1 MNLRIQ
7 HKHNESGGGGCEAYS
22 ATRTRVLDTAERL
35 FGDKGL
41 GAVSVRDITQAA
53 GVNLGAINYHFGTKE
68 ALITEVFERRLTP
81 LNQARLA
88 QLDALEKGAGRK
100 ALKVEEVLDSF
111 IRPAFEQAQNPEQ
124 GGLNFCK
131 LMGRCLAEPDI
142 NLEKLMLKHFQ
153 PLMDRFD
160 AAMKRAV
167 PSLAGDDVF
176 WRMHFTVGALHHCLL
191 TMDQLAPNWVKNRVS
206 IEEQIQ
212 RLITFAAAGVRAHL
226 PSSSSKS

>member
-1 MNLRIQ
+1 MNVRIQ
-7 HKHNESGGGGCEAYS
+7 LKHASVGGGSES
-22 ATRTRVLDTAERL
+22 HSETRKRVLDTAERL
-35 FGDKGL
+35 FAEKGL
-41 GAVSVRDITQAA
+41 EAVSVRDITQAA
-53 GVNLGAINYHFGTKE
+53 EVNLGAINYHFGTKE
-68 ALITEVFERRLTP
+68 ALIAEVFERRLTP
-81 LNQARLA
+81 LNRARLA
-88 QLDALEKGAGRK
+88 QLDVLEKATGRK
-100 ALKVEEVLDSF
+100 PLKVEEVLDSF

-131 LMGRCLAEPDI
+131 LMGRCLAEPNV
-142 NLEKLMLKHFQ
+142 NLEKFMLKQFQ
-153 PLMDRFD
+153 PLMERFD

-176 WRMHFTVGALHHCLL
+176 WRLHFTVGALHHCLL
-191 TMDQLAPNWVKNRVS
+191 TMDQLAPNWVKNCVD